1 MKLREAII
9 FAVITIATAGV
20 GAPFVTPD
28 MMKRNGLTDEQYE
41 LLWSQGKNPRIDT
54 GAARQWVYRSS
65 RYDNVTN
72 WLGIIGRTNNFAAL
86 AAKVPWLTDENYRL
100 SNTNTFL
107 VKSRDEWRTLAES
120 WYTTATNRQARHDRI
135 VTWATEQR
143 DKAKLPTTK
152 AIWQLLID
160 RLNKDESDDGRAD

>member
-1 MKLREAII
+1 MKSIVAIA
-9 FAVITIATAGV
+9 FTLIATTV
-20 GAPFVTPD
+20 MCAPFITPD

-41 LLWSQGKNPRIDT
+41 ALWAIGKNPRIDI

-65 RYDNVTN
+65 RYQNVTN
-72 WLGIIGRTNNFAAL
+72 WLGIIGRTNNYAAL
-86 AAKVPWLTDENYRL
+86 AAKVPWLTEQNDSL
-100 SNTNTFL
+100 VSTNRFL
-107 VKSRDEWRTLAES
+107 IKSRDEWRELAES

-152 AIWQLLID
+152 AIWQLFID
-160 RLNKDESDDGRAD
+160 RLNEDWFNDGRAD